1 MRETYRPYSKIITL
15 TDETVTTVNLTDSEG
30 TALECNYIQV
40 AAVSGSSDGYFFVTP
55 TASTT
60 AAVSIGNDL
69 SASRGIVAN
78 QETGVVV
85 LSLPASDVTSSIKI
99 SHTGTDPVTTYAI
112 TYGNVRLANTLRDNT
127 LKRGN

>member
-1 MRETYRPYSKIITL
+1 MREVYRPYSKIITL

-40 AAVSGSSDGYFFVTP
+40 AAVSGSSDGYFFVSP

-60 AAVSIGNDL
+60 AASIGNDL
-69 SASRGIVAN
+69 SASRGIIAN

-99 SHTGTDPVTTYAI
+99 SQTTGSTPDTTYAI
-112 TYGNVRLANTLRDNT
+112 TYGNVRLSNTLRDNT